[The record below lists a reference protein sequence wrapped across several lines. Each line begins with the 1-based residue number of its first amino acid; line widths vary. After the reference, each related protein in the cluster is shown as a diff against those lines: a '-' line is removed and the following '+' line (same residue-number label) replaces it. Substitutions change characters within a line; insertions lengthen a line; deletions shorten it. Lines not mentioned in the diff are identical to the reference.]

1 MDYKL
6 PYYMAYPM
14 PFEYDDER
22 RERRDFE
29 YMRSMYPETVKRIL
43 PFVEDECDRMEY
55 EGSMMYDEYPDM
67 LSIRMMCGRICD
79 RVNEMGIFDDE
90 DMPMEAPVSMQA
102 GTEIEMQQRDRN
114 RDRDRDRNR
123 DRRRNRG
130 RDIVEIL
137 LFQELLR
144 RRNEQ
149 RRRRRRFY

>member
-22 RERRDFE
+22 RERRDME
-29 YMRSMYPETVKRIL
+29 YMRSMYPDLVKRIL

-55 EGSMMYDEYPDM
+55 EGSMIFDEYPDM
-67 LSIRMMCGRICD
+67 LGIRMMAD
-79 RVNEMGIFDDE
+79 RVYNRVNDMGIFDE
-90 DMPMEAPVSMQA
+90 DDMQA
-102 GTEIEMQQRDRN
+102 DMGNDMEMQQRDG

-123 DRRRNRG
+123 DRNRG
-130 RDIVEIL
+130 RSIVEIL
-137 LFQELLR
+137 LFNELLR
-144 RRNEQ
+144 RRNER

>member
-22 RERRDFE
+22 KEQRDME
-29 YMRSMYPETVKRIL
+29 YMRSMYPALVKRIL

-55 EGSMMYDEYPDM
+55 EGSMIYDEYPDM
-67 LSIRMMCGRICD
+67 LGIRMMANRIYD
-79 RVNEMGIFDDE
+79 RVNEMGIFDEE
-90 DMPMEAPVSMQA
+90 DMPMD
-102 GTEIEMQQRDRN
+102 EMETQQRN
-114 RDRDRDRNR
+114 NRDRDRNR
-123 DRRRNRG
+123 GRN
-130 RDIVEIL
+130 IVEIL
-137 LFQELLR
+137 LLHELMR

>member
-55 EGSMMYDEYPDM
+55 EGSMMYDEYPDI
-67 LSIRMMCGRICD
+67 LSVRMMCGRIFD
-79 RVNEMGIFDDE
+79 RINEMGIFDEDEMQMDTMME
-90 DMPMEAPVSMQA
+90 DMTAQQV
-102 GTEIEMQQRDRN
+102 EMQQRDRN

-123 DRRRNRG
+123 DRNRRRN
-130 RDIVEIL
+130 IVEIL
-137 LFQELLR
+137 LLQELMR